1 MLVGRTLE
9 PVHRHLDPV
18 SQPIGRYGQAHFF
31 WAVPCLVMII
41 RRLVVHDGSLLGALD
56 RQSSS
61 FYDSLT

>member
-1 MLVGRTLE
+1 
-9 PVHRHLDPV
+9 
-18 SQPIGRYGQAHFF
+18 
-31 WAVPCLVMII
+31 MII